1 MGQLDDFEL
10 QKTPPLDRQ
19 DDESGSGLWMV
30 LAAAFVV
37 LAAAAGYYL
46 WQRQPA
52 DDRPAAAVATQSP
65 ARAGQEPRGVAEP
78 AEDIEVPPLDE
89 SDPVVRELV
98 RRLSSHP
105 SVAAWL
111 TTDGLIRNFV
121 VVTAN
126 IASGG
131 RPERHLRR
139 LAPQAAFLTRGVE
152 GDLTIDPRSYQRYD
166 GYARAIAAMDARGA
180 ARLYA
185 TLKPR
190 IDEAYRELGEGSG
203 EFDAVLERAMSELL
217 RVPVVQD
224 PVRLTPKPMTYAY
237 EDPRL
242 EALSPPQKQLLRMGP
257 QNVRAI
263 QQKMRDVAGYL
274 GIPPSRFPAP
284 R

>member
-1 MGQLDDFEL
+1 MRQLDDLEL
-10 QKTPPLDRQ
+10 QKTPPPDRLD
-19 DDESGSGLWMV
+19 DDSGSGLWIV
-30 LAAAFVV
+30 FAAAFVV

-46 WQRQPA
+46 WHREPPKGQ
-52 DDRPAAAVATQSP
+52 PAAAGVTQSRP
-65 ARAGQEPRGVAEP
+65 AGEDTRGVAEP
-78 AEDIEVPPLDE
+78 GENIELPPLDE
-89 SDPVVRELV
+89 SDGVVRELV

-105 SVAAWL
+105 SIAAWL

-121 VVTAN
+121 VVTVN

-139 LAPQAAFLTRGVE
+139 LAPQAAFRTQGVE
-152 GDLTIDPRSYQRYD
+152 GGLTIDPRSYQRYD
-166 GYARAIAAMDARGA
+166 GYAAAITAVDARGA

-203 EFDAVLERAMSELL
+203 DFDAVLERAMGELL

-224 PVRLTPKPMTYAY
+224 PVRVTPKPTTYAY
-237 EDPRL
+237 ADPRL

-257 QNVRAI
+257 YNVQPI
-263 QQKMRDVAGYL
+263 QQKLRDVAGYL
-274 GIPPSRFPAP
+274 GIPPSRLPAP

>member
-1 MGQLDDFEL
+1 MGHLDDFEL
-10 QKTPPLDRQ
+10 EKAPPPDRLD
-19 DDESGSGLWMV
+19 DDSGSGLWIV
-30 LAAAFVV
+30 FAAAFVV

-46 WQRQPA
+46 WQREPA
-52 DDRPAAAVATQSP
+52 SEQPAAAGATQSR
-65 ARAGQEPRGVAEP
+65 AAGQEARGVAEP
-78 AEDIEVPPLDE
+78 GEDIDVPPLDE

-139 LAPQAAFLTRGVE
+139 LAPQQAFLTRGVE
-152 GDLTIDPRSYQRYD
+152 GDQTIDPRSYQRYD
-166 GYARAIAAMDARGA
+166 AYADAIAAVDARGA

-190 IDEAYRELGEGSG
+190 IDEAYRELGEASG
-203 EFDAVLERAMSELL
+203 DFDSVLERAMSELL

-224 PVRLTPKPMTYAY
+224 PVRVTPKPTTYAY

-257 QNVRAI
+257 HNVRAV
-263 QQKMRDVAGYL
+263 QQKLRDVAGYL
-274 GIPPSRFPAP
+274 GIPPSRLPPP